1 MEYIPVTKIASQTST
16 AIKQAFM
23 ENMDKEYHLIYTG
36 YRENFNHSGETI
48 QKCLDAKSDEALYDT
63 LWEADARREGSGY
76 VLEEIRDR
84 ILCAAAYELLHP
96 YIEAWLEEDDNK
108 EAVLEA
114 IEERD
119 NSNPYMEMLSRS
131 RIRARVTLYTNYDCL
146 PHNYDMG
153 NTYSYDGY
161 VKDII
166 DVLCLNPA
174 KVKQAFNEKGIGT
187 TGRWPDKKNRNGK
200 EAVRYEALSD
210 ELLNQCCYGLLT
222 FMGLMPLAEMY
233 SHNFAE
239 YKTIIVP
246 KGNNCG
252 MFNDWNGGGSLME
265 MELLRDLYIP
275 AEFPQKTEYDRSEI
289 CVDEPGCGHGYCI
302 DEVYGLIPSVWG
314 NEIKLIYKQESFHT

>member
-1 MEYIPVTKIASQTST
+1 MEYTPVTKISPQTSA
-16 AIKQAFM
+16 AIRQAFS
-23 ENMDKEYHLIYTG
+23 ENMDEEYELIHTG
-36 YRENFNHSGETI
+36 YEDHFNHSGATI
-48 QKCLDAKSDEALYDT
+48 QECLDAKSDEALYDT
-63 LWEADARREGSGY
+63 LWESDARREGSEY

-84 ILCAAAYELLHP
+84 IQCAGIYESLHP
-96 YIEAWLEEDDNK
+96 YIEAWLEEDGNK
-108 EAVLEA
+108 EAMLEA

-131 RIRARVTLYTNYDCL
+131 RIRARVTLYTNYDSL

-161 VKDII
+161 LKDIV

-187 TGRWPDKKNRNGK
+187 TGRWPDKGKRNGK
-200 EAVRYEALSD
+200 EAVRYEDLAE

-222 FMGLMPLAEMY
+222 FMGLMPLADLY
-233 SHNFAE
+233 QNNFGE
-239 YKTIIVP
+239 YKTIIIP
-246 KGNNCG
+246 RGNNCG
-252 MFNDWNGGGSLME
+252 MFNHWNGGGSLME

-275 AEFPQKTEYDRSEI
+275 ASFPKKTGYDRCEL
-289 CVDEPGCGHGYCI
+289 CVDEPHAGNGYCI

-314 NEIKLIYKQESFHT
+314 KKIKLIYKQE